1 MSLKQVSKHLLN
13 LRRTWIGGNAQGM
26 LNAVVAK
33 NVESYLR
40 NRKEV
45 LDQIKAFDE
54 ELNIT
59 PLVLRNNEQK
69 QCAWCDDT
77 ILSKCWPKTHADL
90 R

>member
-26 LNAVVAK
+26 LKAATTK

-54 ELNIT
+54 ELNIN
-59 PLVLRNNEQK
+59 LERNICSE
-69 QCAWCDDT
+69 
-77 ILSKCWPKTHADL
+77 CWPRKHHDL

>member
-13 LRRTWIGGNAQGM
+13 LRRTFVGGNAQGM

-33 NVESYLR
+33 NVDSYLR

-54 ELNIT
+54 ELNINIE
-59 PLVLRNNEQK
+59 RSICSE
-69 QCAWCDDT
+69 
-77 ILSKCWPKTHADL
+77 CWPRKHHDL

>member
-1 MSLKQVSKHLLN
+1 MKQVSKHLLN
-13 LRRTWIGGNAQGM
+13 LRRTWIGGNAEGM
-26 LNAVVAK
+26 LKAVTTK

-59 PLVLRNNEQK
+59 PLVPRNNEQK

-77 ILSKCWPKTHADL
+77 IQSKYWLKPYSDL